1 MDVPFYIYAVYVTR
15 ARSQRQ
21 ESKTDKKSYS
31 EIIINKRIK
40 NNLNYKKLIEIER
53 QNKQQLDALAI
64 SIRIDHM

>member
-1 MDVPFYIYAVYVTR
+1 MDVPFYFYAVYVTQ

-40 NNLNYKKLIEIER
+40 NNLNYKTLIEIER
-53 QNKQQLDALAI
+53 QNKHQLDALAI